1 MTRVF
6 TAKSAKTLF
15 GQVLEE
21 ARVSPVEI
29 TKNGR
34 TFAYMI
40 SAEKYN
46 ELVQSKESHGS
57 DPVELFCAG
66 KISKERAISLM
77 GFRDYSDLLIEV
89 GERGL
94 QLPKLPEDEIV
105 AMKNVFLKLR
115 KEFRDE

>member
-1 MTRVF
+1 MTKVF
-6 TAKSAKTLF
+6 TAKNAKTLF

-21 ARVSPVEI
+21 SKISPVEI

-46 ELVQSKESHGS
+46 DLVHSKESRGS

-66 KISKERAISLM
+66 KISKEQAVRMM
-77 GFRDYSDLLIEV
+77 GMRDYSDLLIEI

-94 QLPKLPEDEIV
+94 QLPKLPENEII
-105 AMKNVFLKLR
+105 AMKNVFLNIL
-115 KEFRDE
+115 KESGDE